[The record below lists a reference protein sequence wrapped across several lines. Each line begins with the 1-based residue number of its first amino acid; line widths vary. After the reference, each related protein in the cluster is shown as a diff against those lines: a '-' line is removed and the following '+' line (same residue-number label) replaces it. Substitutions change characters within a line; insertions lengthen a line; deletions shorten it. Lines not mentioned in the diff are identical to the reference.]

1 MKRIFAAYRDLISI
15 IYAEAPLMVIITFVL
30 TALSGVLTP
39 FSVYVNQRVFDGGL
53 AVARSE
59 MAFSQY
65 SIYLF

>member
-39 FSVYVNQRVFDGGL
+39 FSVYVNQRDLTAGWL
-53 AVARSE
+53 
-59 MAFSQY
+59 
-65 SIYLF
+65 